1 MQKRKM
7 NNNNN
12 NNNNNNS
19 KKKKKK
25 KKKKKNYRKD
35 CYQLANLVNKRYRRR
50 DLIFTDWEI

>member
-7 NNNNN
+7 NNN

-25 KKKKKNYRKD
+25 KKKNKNYRKD